1 MIVDIA
7 KYPFEDEEYLRTLLI
22 GSLLLIG
29 SVLILPAFIL
39 IGYFA
44 RTVQRA
50 SNGESP
56 PQFEDYIGLFIDGIK
71 LTAVGLGYFVLF
83 FIALFVVAFLA
94 AIDERAGTVGFILLV
109 PTYFGLLYIATAAV
123 YHFCQELD
131 MRAAFDFRS
140 IVQTSLSLR
149 YLLVVVL
156 VWVILPT
163 VFTVL
168 QILIG
173 LTIIGILL
181 LPATLIYEFII
192 YAKLMSLIPD
202 RSTTTT

>member
-1 MIVDIA
+1 
-7 KYPFEDEEYLRTLLI
+7 
-22 GSLLLIG
+22 
-29 SVLILPAFIL
+29 
-39 IGYFA
+39 
-44 RTVQRA
+44 
-50 SNGESP
+50 
-56 PQFEDYIGLFIDGIK
+56 
-71 LTAVGLGYFVLF
+71 
-83 FIALFVVAFLA
+83 
-94 AIDERAGTVGFILLV
+94 
-109 PTYFGLLYIATAAV
+109 
-123 YHFCQELD
+123 

-156 VWVILPT
+156 VWLILPT

-181 LPATLIYEFII
+181 LPATLVYEFII